1 MSSLCLFYIAPFTL
15 LFLTMTYAI
24 LLMPL
29 LVIKYFKGRQ

>member
-1 MSSLCLFYIAPFTL
+1 V
-15 LFLTMTYAI
+15 LTMTYAI

>member
-1 MSSLCLFYIAPFTL
+1 
-15 LFLTMTYAI
+15 LTMTYAI

>member
-1 MSSLCLFYIAPFTL
+1 
-15 LFLTMTYAI
+15 TMTYSI

>member
-1 MSSLCLFYIAPFTL
+1 
-15 LFLTMTYAI
+15 MTYAI

>member
-1 MSSLCLFYIAPFTL
+1 TV
-15 LFLTMTYAI
+15 LTMTYAI

>member
-1 MSSLCLFYIAPFTL
+1 
-15 LFLTMTYAI
+15 TMTYAI

>member
-1 MSSLCLFYIAPFTL
+1 
-15 LFLTMTYAI
+15 LTMTYSI

>member
-1 MSSLCLFYIAPFTL
+1 FTV
-15 LFLTMTYAI
+15 LTMTYAI

>member
-1 MSSLCLFYIAPFTL
+1 IYFTV
-15 LFLTMTYAI
+15 LTMTYAI